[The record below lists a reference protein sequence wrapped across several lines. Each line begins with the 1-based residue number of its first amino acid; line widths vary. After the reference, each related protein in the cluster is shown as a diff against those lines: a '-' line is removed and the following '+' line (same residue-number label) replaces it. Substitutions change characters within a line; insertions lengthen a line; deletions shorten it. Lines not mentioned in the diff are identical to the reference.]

1 MQRRQLMKQGAALT
15 ALALLGLPA
24 AHAAVDASAPD
35 QLIRQLSTEVL
46 DTLQNDKAY
55 ASGDINKVMQLV
67 DQKVMPYVDFER
79 TTGLAVGRAWRQAT
93 PEQKKA
99 LSESFKQLL
108 VRTYAGAL
116 TQVKDVR
123 FNFLPF
129 RPEADQPNKAVVKT
143 QVIQAKGGDP
153 IQLDYALERKD
164 GGAWKI
170 YDLNVVGVWLVENYR
185 NTFAQEVN
193 KSGLDGLIKSL
204 QTKNAELSGGKAS

>member
-1 MQRRQLMKQGAALT
+1 MQRRDFIQHTAALAA
-15 ALALLGLPA
+15 ALSLGLPA
-24 AHAAVDASAPD
+24 ARAADATGAPD
-35 QLIRQLSTEVL
+35 ALIRQLSTEVL
-46 DTLQNDKAY
+46 GALQSDKAY
-55 ASGDINKVMQLV
+55 QSGDIGKIMQLV
-67 DQKVMPYVDFER
+67 DRSVMPYVDFER

-99 LSESFKQLL
+99 LSENFKQLL

-116 TQVKDVR
+116 SQVKDVK

-129 RPEADQPNKAVVKT
+129 RADPDQPNKAIVKT

-164 GGAWKI
+164 GAAWKI
-170 YDLNVVGVWLVENYR
+170 YDLNVLGVWLVENYR

-193 KSGLDGLIKSL
+193 KSGIDGLIKSL
-204 QTKNAELSGGKAS
+204 ESKNAELSGGKA

>member
-1 MQRRQLMKQGAALT
+1 MQRRDLIKQGALLAAALMLGPTFT
-15 ALALLGLPA
+15 ARA
-24 AHAAVDASAPD
+24 ADDGAGPE
-35 QLIRQLSTEVL
+35 QLIRQLSSEVL
-46 DTLQNDKAY
+46 DALQSDKAY
-55 ASGDINKVMQLV
+55 QSGDINKVMTLV
-67 DQKVMPYVDFER
+67 DQKVMPHVDFER

-99 LSESFKQLL
+99 LTENFKQLL

-116 TQVKDVR
+116 NQVRDVR
-123 FNFLPF
+123 FNFLPY
-129 RPEADQPNKAVVKT
+129 RAAPEDTEVTVRT

-153 IQLDYALERKD
+153 IQLDYRLQKQ
-164 GGAWKI
+164 GAVWKI

-193 KSGLDGLIKSL
+193 KSGIDGLIKSL